1 MTVKVQKQGHSLMIP
16 IPANFHVK
24 DNAEYQPVMD
34 DDTGIL
40 SFIPVHE
47 NIFEQNPDY
56 DFQTALKE
64 MSLPDNGKLVG
75 KENVRE

>member
-16 IPANFHVK
+16 TDFHVK
-24 DNAEYQPVMD
+24 ENAEYQLVMD

-40 SFIPVHE
+40 SFIPVHK
-47 NIFEQNPDY
+47 NSFEQNPDY
-56 DFQTALKE
+56 DFQAALKE

-75 KENVRE
+75 KENVWK

>member
-1 MTVKVQKQGHSLMIP
+1 MIP

-64 MSLPDNGKLVG
+64 MSLPDNGELVD
-75 KENVRE
+75 KENVWE